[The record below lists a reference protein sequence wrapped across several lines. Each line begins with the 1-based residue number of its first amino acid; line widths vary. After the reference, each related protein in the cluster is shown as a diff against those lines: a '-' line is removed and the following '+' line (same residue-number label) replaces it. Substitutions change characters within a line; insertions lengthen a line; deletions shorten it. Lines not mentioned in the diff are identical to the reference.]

1 MDKLFA
7 KYTGKTKEKIAM
19 EELCDLSL
27 KINQLNIKT
36 SGELLLYSIEYYKE
50 HKFVLSEN
58 GIPGVMQ
65 NKFINIPVYNDG
77 DIEETSIL
85 QEHKIG
91 TRKYVL
97 SLGSPAKYR
106 LFKPAY
112 NV

>member
-27 KINQLNIKT
+27 KLNQLNIKI
-36 SGELLLYSIEYYKE
+36 SGELLLDSIEYYKE

-91 TRKYVL
+91 TRQYVL
-97 SLGSPAKYR
+97 SLGSPNKYR

>member
-27 KINQLNIKT
+27 KLNQLNIKI
-36 SGELLLYSIEYYKE
+36 SGELLLDSIEYYKD

-77 DIEETSIL
+77 DIYEI
-85 QEHKIG
+85 QFYKN
-91 TRKYVL
+91 K
-97 SLGSPAKYR
+97 K
-106 LFKPAY
+106 
-112 NV
+112 

>member
-27 KINQLNIKT
+27 KLNQLNIKI
-36 SGELLLYSIEYYKE
+36 SGELLLDYIEYYKE

-58 GIPGVMQ
+58 GISGVMQ

-77 DIEETSIL
+77 DIYEI
-85 QEHKIG
+85 QFYKN
-91 TRKYVL
+91 K
-97 SLGSPAKYR
+97 K
-106 LFKPAY
+106 
-112 NV
+112 